1 MRARAYSARL
11 DEGGRVVSLDACVG
25 PGSPGLTLSHGAS
38 HEGVEGLALR
48 LRVGLARC
56 GHVLPPRARRVVLGP
71 AGASPGIDLAA
82 LCALLAS
89 HEIIPAES
97 LSDALL
103 WGTLDHEGRLGP
115 TPGARHVAE
124 LARAAGMRRLFVSAA
139 SAPELGDAPGLS
151 IVLVPD
157 VATLVA
163 NLRDELALGFG
174 ESSRLTLPARPGAPD
189 MADLRGLARVRGAL
203 EIMIAGRHGALVMAP
218 ARVSTM
224 LIRRLAGLIPE
235 PDETLAA
242 ERLALG
248 RVGADPRA
256 FVQRLDPTLAPAELL
271 GSHPARP
278 GPACLAHGGVLVLD
292 DLRRYSAPLL
302 DAVRRAASGCL
313 PGPRAAEFVVLATTR
328 TPEHRRPGL
337 LARPRALAEC
347 VALVAESDPEDLDQA
362 GAPTRVVRSRITTA
376 RARQQQR
383 FRGRWLD
390 LPWTCNAQIP
400 GQPNVLDEF
409 CPTSESG
416 RALLDELSH
425 DQHWTND
432 QRSDVLRV
440 ARTIADLDRHS
451 DPSAPLDRECI
462 ANAAMFKP
470 RGS

>member
-103 WGTLDHEGRLGP
+103 WGTLDHEGRLRP
-115 TPGARHVAE
+115 TPGTRRVAE

-256 FVQRLDPTLAPAELL
+256 FVQRHDQSEGWRGVCGRRGRRRQDRPA
-271 GSHPARP
+271 
-278 GPACLAHGGVLVLD
+278 LAHRLRRRPHTRARGRAGRRRLPIHARWPRAHRARRGRRLGRLADGRRSRHAREQRISTNTLRWLPTSFDTIEGDPLVLYA
-292 DLRRYSAPLL
+292 RT
-302 DAVRRAASGCL
+302 DAKHFGVW
-313 PGPRAAEFVVLATTR
+313 
-328 TPEHRRPGL
+328 
-337 LARPRALAEC
+337 LARLETP
-347 VALVAESDPEDLDQA
+347 
-362 GAPTRVVRSRITTA
+362 
-376 RARQQQR
+376 
-383 FRGRWLD
+383 
-390 LPWTCNAQIP
+390 
-400 GQPNVLDEF
+400 
-409 CPTSESG
+409 
-416 RALLDELSH
+416 
-425 DQHWTND
+425 
-432 QRSDVLRV
+432 
-440 ARTIADLDRHS
+440 
-451 DPSAPLDRECI
+451 
-462 ANAAMFKP
+462 
-470 RGS
+470 